1 MPNSDGQWG
10 RFTLKCPQIQSFR
23 RGRNEIMK
31 EKYAFWLTPETKALL
46 EENYRKADCKSQSEF
61 VEKAIR
67 FYCGYLISNTCE
79 EYLPKLLAGMMEGY
93 LNQAI
98 DRMGRLLFKSSVE
111 QAICNHLIA
120 AESDLDF
127 ETLERLRA
135 RAVNDVK
142 RSNGKIT
149 FKEILKFQKELI

>member
-1 MPNSDGQWG
+1 
-10 RFTLKCPQIQSFR
+10 
-23 RGRNEIMK
+23 MK
-31 EKYAFWLTPETKALL
+31 GKHAFWLTPETKALI
-46 EENYRKADCKSQSEF
+46 EDSYKKADCQSQSEF

-67 FYCGYLISNTCE
+67 FYCGYLAANTCE
-79 EYLPKLLAGMMEGY
+79 EYLPKLLAGVLDGY
-93 LNQAI
+93 LGQLG
-98 DRMGRLLFKSSVE
+98 DRMGRLLFKISVE

-120 AESDLDF
+120 ADSDLDF

-142 RSNGKIT
+142 RSNGQIT